1 MKNKIIIIVFLIV
14 ALVSA
19 LFITRVRV
27 NYNLESYL
35 PINSEIKEGIDVY
48 YDEFGET
55 SNAYVSFNELSISK
69 ALEVKA
75 DLLEIDNVEQVI
87 YLDEYFN
94 EVTYG
99 IIKSQLPDMQQA
111 MLDGAVSGYLAQ
123 GLSYPQI
130 FLNIMPYFPSESQ
143 AELES
148 ILESFQT
155 EDEMLLQIV
164 FSKTASDSL
173 TETAVNEVREI
184 FDTEGYDIYITGGAI
199 GTIFTRT
206 TIEKEVLLIT
216 IICVPLV
223 LLVLLLLSKSYF
235 DIIIFGIVVGIS
247 IVINLGTNILL
258 PDISFIT
265 KSMAIVLQL
274 AISLDYVIFYINAYH
289 NERDKQKS
297 VDESINLAEK
307 KTKKPILA
315 SALTTGVSFLA
326 LIFMRFTIGFD
337 IGIVFAKAIFIS
349 LSATILLLPVLIKIF
364 AKAIDKTRKKA
375 KMQYKYGFISKL
387 NKFRYVFL
395 VLLVVVLAGS
405 VYFQSK
411 TEYTYGSSSFAG
423 SEGTEY
429 QDDLNHVTDEFGF
442 NNSVII
448 IIPKDDIDEASLYQA
463 LNQLDYIEEVSAG
476 IYYKSLISD
485 PLVLALVTD
494 KLYSDNYALIQFNL
508 LTEVEGDEAFEKYE
522 SLELLISELQI
533 DDAYILGET
542 STAYH
547 IKDTVSFDYNLV
559 LIIAL
564 IAVMIIIF
572 ITFKNVFMPVLLPL
586 IIETSVFLTMALL
599 SLITGQIIFLAS
611 LIVSAILLG
620 VTIDYA
626 ILLGKSYLTARET
639 NSKIDSIKI
648 GVQDAL
654 PSIIISAT
662 LFSIAGM
669 TVYFISSI
677 QSISQIGLIL
687 GIGAIISLINVVII
701 LPQMLSIFDKWIC
714 KGNIKLGD

>member
-1 MKNKIIIIVFLIV
+1 MKSKIVLVVFFICLI
-14 ALVSA
+14 VSA
-19 LFITRVRV
+19 LFISRVSV

-55 SNAYVSFNELSISK
+55 SNAYVSFNETNIST
-69 ALEVKA
+69 ALQVKA
-75 DLLEIDNVEQVI
+75 ELLEISNVDQVI

-99 IIKSQLPDMQQA
+99 VIISQLTVEQQT
-111 MLDGAVSGYLAQ
+111 LLNNAVAGYLAL

-130 FLNIMPYFPSESQ
+130 FLNIITYLPAESQ
-143 AELES
+143 VELQS
-148 ILESFQT
+148 VFDSFMT
-155 EDEMLLQIV
+155 EDEMMMQVV
-164 FSKTASDSL
+164 FSTTSSDVA
-173 TETAVNEVREI
+173 TETAINEIRDVLEEDNY
-184 FDTEGYDIYITGGAI
+184 DTYMSGGAVS
-199 GTIFTRT
+199 TIFTRN
-206 TIEKEVLLIT
+206 TIEKEVFLIT
-216 IICVPLV
+216 IICVPLI
-223 LLVLLLLSKSYF
+223 LLVLLFLSKSYF
-235 DIIIFGIVVGIS
+235 DIVIFGIVVGVS
-247 IVINLGTNILL
+247 IIINLGTNILL

-274 AISLDYVIFYINAYH
+274 AISLDYIIFYINAYH
-289 NERDKQKS
+289 SGRDKNKS
-297 VDESINLAEK
+297 VDDSLKDADI
-307 KTKKPILA
+307 KTRKPILA

-349 LSATILLLPVLIKIF
+349 LLATIFLLPVLIKIF
-364 AKAIDKTRKKA
+364 SKAIDKTRKKA

-395 VLLVVVLAGS
+395 VLLIVVLGTS

-411 TEYTYGSSSFAG
+411 TDFTYGSSSFAG

-429 QDDLNHVTDEFGF
+429 QLDSNHITEEFGF
-442 NNSVII
+442 NNRVII
-448 IIPKDDIDEASLYQA
+448 IIPKDDIDESNLYLE
-463 LNQLDYIEEVSAG
+463 LNNLEYVQEVTAG
-476 IYYKSLISD
+476 IYYKSLITD
-485 PLVLALVTD
+485 PMALELVTQA
-494 KLYSDNYALIQFNL
+494 LYSEDYALIQFNL
-508 LTEVEGDEAFEKYE
+508 ISEVEGDEAFEYYE
-522 SLELLISELQI
+522 NIEGVLDDLEIS
-533 DDAYILGET
+533 DSYILGET

-547 IKDTVSFDYNLV
+547 IKETVSFDYNLV
-559 LIIAL
+559 MVIAL
-564 IAVMIIIF
+564 IAVMIIIL
-572 ITFKNVFMPVLLPL
+572 ITFKNFFMPVLLPL
-586 IIETSVFLTMALL
+586 VIEASVFFTMALL
-599 SLITGQIIFLAS
+599 SLITGEIIFLAS

-626 ILLGKSYLTARET
+626 ILLSKSYLTAREK
-639 NSKIDSIKI
+639 NNKKDSIKI

-662 LFSIAGM
+662 LFSIAGL

-677 QSISQIGLIL
+677 QTISQIGLIL
-687 GIGAIISLINVVII
+687 GIGAITSLIFVVII